1 MEFVALSG
9 MQFLPESSSKYY
21 LHLSR
26 IVIRNHCLSM
36 VNFQLQRMTC
46 NRCLF
51 ASMGKELVQA
61 AHLATSDQQAI
72 ISDEKAIA

>member
-1 MEFVALSG
+1 MESMALNG
-9 MQFLPESSSKYY
+9 MQFLPELSSKYY

-26 IVIRNHCLSM
+26 IVIKFHYLLM
-36 VNFQLQRMTC
+36 VDFQLQHM
-46 NRCLF
+46 RCSRYPSAF
-51 ASMGKELVQA
+51 MGKELVQA